1 MKIVDKKIE
10 KRASYNFDCFTVDLQ
25 DYKNYIIKD
34 VSFIIYDILKNM
46 SNKIDDVIVKEYGN
60 GCLNYELSSGKQL
73 FLVDKYLLFT
83 YTREYSYIVNI
94 MTFIIK
100 L

>member
-1 MKIVDKKIE
+1 
-10 KRASYNFDCFTVDLQ
+10 
-25 DYKNYIIKD
+25 
-34 VSFIIYDILKNM
+34 M